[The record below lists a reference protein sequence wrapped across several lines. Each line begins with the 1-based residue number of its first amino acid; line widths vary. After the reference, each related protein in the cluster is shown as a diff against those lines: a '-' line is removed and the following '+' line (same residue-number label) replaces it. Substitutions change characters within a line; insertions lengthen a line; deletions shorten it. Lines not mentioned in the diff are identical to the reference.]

1 MIPVD
6 REAYQLMQDG
16 AVALAQVEATG
27 VRIDVPY
34 LKRTI
39 TRVEKRIEQQEEKL
53 KQGDVFKVW
62 KKKFGREANLGS
74 RPQLGQVLFNELGHE
89 STGKTKTGRFST
101 AAADLEKLDV
111 PFVKQLIAVEKLKKL
126 RSTYLL
132 GVLRETVDGVLHPF
146 YNLHLAR
153 TYRSSS
159 DSPNFQNLPIRD
171 PKLAK
176 LLRRAFIPRKGRVL
190 VEVDYERVEVNVG
203 ACYHFDPTMIDYI
216 NDPSTDMHR
225 DVAMECFKL
234 TQEQMTSKARK
245 LTKNQC
251 TFPEFYGSYYPNVAK
266 GLWDGIDSFGATRED
281 GMGLDQKSVV

>member
-1 MIPVD
+1 VRASSLLRQNSSSVPLSLGRTRPCKTTASPVCWK
-6 REAYQLMQDG
+6 G
-16 AVALAQVEATG
+16 
-27 VRIDVPY
+27 
-34 LKRTI
+34 TI

-176 LLRRAFIPRKGRVL
+176 LLRRAFIPFQHTGVIA
-190 VEVDYERVEVNVG
+190 V
-203 ACYHFDPTMIDYI
+203 
-216 NDPSTDMHR
+216 S
-225 DVAMECFKL
+225 
-234 TQEQMTSKARK
+234 
-245 LTKNQC
+245 
-251 TFPEFYGSYYPNVAK
+251 
-266 GLWDGIDSFGATRED
+266 
-281 GMGLDQKSVV
+281 